1 MAIDSNAAVQAG
13 DSGYD
18 AAPPLKVRDKVSYG
32 LGSTAEA
39 LVFTATSSFT
49 LLFYNQVRGLDAGLV
64 GTALAI
70 GLFVNAFVDP
80 IVGSWSDRTRS
91 RWGRRHPFMFGAILP
106 AALLFYALYN
116 PPNMSD
122 TWQLVWLGVMNT
134 LLLQVMTVY
143 HTPHL
148 ALGGE
153 MSQDYLGR
161 TSVMAYNTFCLWLGD
176 TIGWLLAFR
185 VIFAATD
192 EFPNGALDPTRYPVF
207 SIVVALLVVLIL
219 TYSSWSTMNRIP
231 YLPQPRP
238 LQKSFGPRELLQ
250 DVKHALT
257 NRNYVVLLIG
267 LFFLSM
273 MTGVRIGLW
282 LYTATYFWQLDN
294 NQISL
299 FVIGS
304 FSGYLFAAFVVK
316 RLHARFDKRWT
327 GAVALA
333 FYSVGPALP
342 LALGYFGVLS
352 AETPGILWILIAFSV
367 LQHAPY
373 SLMITTVTSALADI
387 ADENELRYGV
397 RQEGVLYATR
407 TFFQRVDQA
416 LGTALAGW
424 VLSTIAFPTNAKP
437 GEVSNEVLMA
447 LAAAFALSAI
457 PGLIAGVFYGMLR
470 VTRETYEETRNAL
483 DERASAQSSP

>member
-1 MAIDSNAAVQAG
+1 MATQVQDAARL
-13 DSGYD
+13 GY
-18 AAPPLKVRDKVSYG
+18 APPLRVKDKVAYG

-64 GTALAI
+64 GTALAL
-70 GLFVNAFVDP
+70 GLFCNAFVDP

-106 AALLFYALYN
+106 AAILFFALYN
-116 PPNMSD
+116 PPDMSS
-122 TWQLVWLGVMNT
+122 TWQLIWLAVINT

-185 VIFAATD
+185 VIFAAST
-192 EFPNGALDPTRYPVF
+192 EFPNGALDPSRYPMF
-207 SIVVALLVVLIL
+207 GIIVAVLVIVIL
-219 TYSSWSTMNRIP
+219 GYSSWSTMNRIP
-231 YLPQPRP
+231 YLPQPRAE
-238 LQKSFGPRELLQ
+238 QNGFGPRELMR
-250 DVKHALT
+250 DVAHALT
-257 NRNYVVLLIG
+257 NRNYIVLLIG

-304 FSGYLFAAFVVK
+304 FTGYLFAAFVVK
-316 RLHARFDKRWT
+316 RLHAKIDKRWT
-327 GAVALA
+327 GALALML
-333 FYSVGPALP
+333 YSLGPAIP
-342 LALGYFGVLS
+342 LALGYLGLLGPD
-352 AETPGILWILIAFSV
+352 TPGILWILIGFSI

-373 SLMITTVTSALADI
+373 SLMTTTVTSALADI
-387 ADENELRYGV
+387 ADENELKHGV

-424 VLSTIAFPTNAKP
+424 VLSVIAFPSNATP
-437 GEVSNEVLMA
+437 GEVPQEVLMA

-457 PGLIAGVFYGMLR
+457 PGLIAGIFYSMLR
-470 VTRETYEETRNAL
+470 VTRASYDETRAAL
-483 DERASAQSSP
+483 DQRAAAQATP

>member
-1 MAIDSNAAVQAG
+1 MASLNDQSAASG
-13 DSGYD
+13 D
-18 AAPPLKVRDKVSYG
+18 APPLRVKDKVSYG

-64 GTALAI
+64 GTALAL

-106 AALLFYALYN
+106 AAALFYALYN
-116 PPNMSD
+116 PPDVSQA
-122 TWQLVWLGVMNT
+122 WQLVWLAVVNT

-153 MSQDYLGR
+153 MSADYLGR
-161 TSVMAYNTFCLWLGD
+161 TSVMAYNTFCLWIGD

-185 VIFAATD
+185 VIFAAT
-192 EFPNGALDPTRYPVF
+192 ESFPNGALDPSRYPLF
-207 SIVVALLVVLIL
+207 SIVVATLIIVIL
-219 TYSSWSTMNRIP
+219 GYSSWSTMNRIP
-231 YLPQPRP
+231 YLPQPRAG
-238 LQKSFGPRELLQ
+238 QQGFGPRELFR
-250 DVKHALT
+250 DVMQALT
-257 NRNYVVLLIG
+257 NRNYVVLLLG
-267 LFFLSM
+267 LFFLSL

-282 LYTATYFWQLDN
+282 LYTATYFWLLN
-294 NQISL
+294 NDQISL

-304 FSGYLFAAFVVK
+304 FTGYLFAAFAVK
-316 RLHARFDKRWT
+316 PLHAKFDKRWT
-327 GAVALA
+327 GAIALSL
-333 FYSVGPALP
+333 YSIGPALP

-352 AETPGILWILIAFSV
+352 ADTPGILWILIAFSI

-387 ADENELRYGV
+387 ADENELRHGV

-424 VLSTIAFPTNAKP
+424 VLSTIAFPKNAKP
-437 GEVSNEVLMA
+437 GEVPNEVLMA

-457 PGLIAGVFYGMLR
+457 PGLIAGIFYGMLR
-470 VTRETYEETRNAL
+470 VTRGTYESTRLAL
-483 DERASAQSSP
+483 AERAAAVRKSS